1 MGSCPLL
8 EKKHVVDDI
17 THMPPRTINRR
28 NTSTVKRPRVSL
40 SGRSRTEAVAA
51 AANKRRRDA
60 NAARRQ
66 QLMTLMLLA
75 HLASK
80 ANRRRR
86 PTPKGLGF

>member
-1 MGSCPLL
+1 
-8 EKKHVVDDI
+8 
-17 THMPPRTINRR
+17 MPPRRNLA
-28 NTSTVKRPRVSL
+28 NTSTVKRQRMSL
-40 SGRSRTEAVAA
+40 SGRSRTVAVAD

-66 QLMTLMLLA
+66 QLMALILLA